1 MNIDRDQL
9 RKQQEE
15 TNEWDSN
22 KFKRAL
28 QLVLKRDLNNDVYRS
43 KTPKEAAELVEN
55 CLRDEGVLS
64 EAHYL
69 TTANR
74 LLRKL
79 KAAKTI
85 TDSVVAIGDCLLK

>member
-55 CLRDEGVLS
+55 CLREEGVLS
-64 EAHYL
+64 EARYL

-79 KAAKTI
+79 KAAKTV
-85 TDSVVAIGDCLLK
+85 TESVVAIGDCLLK

>member
-55 CLRDEGVLS
+55 CLREEGVLS
-64 EAHYL
+64 EARYL

-85 TDSVVAIGDCLLK
+85 TESVVAIGDCLLK

>member
-55 CLRDEGVLS
+55 CLREEGVFA
-64 EAHYL
+64 EARYL

-85 TDSVVAIGDCLLK
+85 TESVVAIGDCLLK

>member
-55 CLRDEGVLS
+55 YLREEGVFA
-64 EAHYL
+64 EARYL

-79 KAAKTI
+79 KVAKTI
-85 TDSVVAIGDCLLK
+85 TESVVAIGDCLLR

>member
-15 TNEWDSN
+15 TNEWDNN

-55 CLRDEGVLS
+55 CLREEGVLS
-64 EAHYL
+64 EARYL

-85 TDSVVAIGDCLLK
+85 TESVVAIGDCLLK